1 MIYYEVSIDNMEKM
15 TSDRTTASERQRSM
29 TGAEIAVDT
38 LIEEGVD
45 LVFGYPGGQVL
56 DIYEELRKKRRK
68 IKHILTAHEQGAAH
82 AADGYARA
90 SGKVGVVIATS
101 GPGAA
106 NLVTGIATAYL
117 DSIPM
122 VVITGNVPT
131 GQIGRDSFQELDIA
145 DITMPITK
153 HNYITKDINRL
164 HEILHEAFRIA
175 RSGRMGPVLID
186 IPKDVQRA
194 RCKVEYIEPGRTE
207 PIKTHPTD
215 SELAMAADIISNAE
229 RPLVYCGGGAV
240 NADVGEL
247 VAELAR
253 RIDAPIGCSLMGL
266 SALANDNPD
275 KLGLTG
281 MHGLAYATEA
291 VRRADVIVAVGTRFT
306 DRATG
311 SYGELVGNAKIVQL
325 DIDPAEIDKNV
336 TDAAYLVGD
345 IKSSLER
352 LLGILEPRR
361 HPDWRADICRLR
373 ELSDTVTHTH
383 DNGEPLN
390 PYSLIDTVA
399 RYTAGMRVATDV
411 GQHQMW
417 VAQRYPF
424 NLRRCFITSG
434 GLGTMGFGMGA
445 AIGTSLADNGS
456 GVVLFTGDGSFGMN
470 LNELATAVGYNIPL
484 LIIIFNNRSLGMVKQ
499 WQSILYNHTSASEL
513 DRRTDFVKVAEAFG
527 ARGRA
532 VHTVGELKAALT
544 DALGKKRQL
553 PFVIDCAISPDEVVE
568 PVYE

>member
-1 MIYYEVSIDNMEKM
+1 MATAKS
-15 TSDRTTASERQRSM
+15 SDRPRFMS
-29 TGAEIAVDT
+29 GAEIAVDT

-56 DIYEELRKKRRK
+56 DIYEELRKKRRS
-68 IKHILTAHEQGAAH
+68 IKQILTAHEQGAAH

-90 SGKVGVVIATS
+90 SGKVGAVIATS

-106 NLVTGIATAYL
+106 NLVTGIATAFL

-153 HNYITKDINRL
+153 HNYIVKDVSRL
-164 HEILHEAFRIA
+164 HAILHEAFRIA
-175 RSGRMGPVLID
+175 RSGRMGPVLVD
-186 IPKDVQRA
+186 IPKDVQKA
-194 RCKVEYIEPGRTE
+194 RCAVEYIEPGQTE
-207 PIKTHPTD
+207 RGEVRPD
-215 SELAMAADIISNAE
+215 DASLEEAASIIAAAK

-247 VAELAR
+247 TAKLAK

-266 SALANDNPD
+266 SAVTYDDTD

-291 VRRADVIVAVGTRFT
+291 VRRADVIIAVGTRFT

-311 SYGELVGNAKIVQL
+311 SHGELVGNAKIVQL

-336 TDAAYLVGD
+336 FDAAYLTG
-345 IKSSLER
+345 SLRLSLESLLDR
-352 LLGILEPRR
+352 LQIQS
-361 HPDWRADICRLR
+361 HPEWRGEVERLKFETDTISRVHAD
-373 ELSDTVTHTH
+373 S
-383 DNGEPLN
+383 EPLN
-390 PYSLIDTVA
+390 PYALIDTVA
-399 RYTAGMRVATDV
+399 ERTAGMRVATDV

-417 VAQRYPF
+417 VAQRYPIR
-424 NLRRCFITSG
+424 LRRGFITSG

-445 AIGTSLADNGS
+445 AIGASLADG
-456 GVVLFTGDGSFGMN
+456 GRPVVLFTGDGSFGMN
-470 LNELATAVGYNIPL
+470 LTELATAVGYKIPL
-484 LIIIFNNRSLGMVKQ
+484 LVVIFNNRSLGMVKQ
-499 WQSILYNHTSASEL
+499 WQSLIYRHTSASEL

-532 VHTVGELKAALT
+532 VTTVGELKAALC
-544 DALGKKRQL
+544 DALDKKRQL
-553 PFVIDCAISPDEVVE
+553 PYVIDCAISPDEVVE
-568 PVYE
+568 PVYSGS